1 MSKIAFAVVLTLT
14 ISLTNAQTPD
24 QLFSKYLAFLGGEPQ
39 LRTIHS
45 RIDSGAYNYGGIE
58 FPFVSYAKASDNYKY
73 IVSFK
78 GKYFAQA
85 FDGKEGWKIDVF
97 KGETKKTIL
106 TGNKATAMANEADV
120 QLESPFIDYKKK
132 GYTAQPAGAD
142 TIDNIPCLRV
152 RLIKD
157 DTAAYSFD
165 PNTGTLLKKVAIS
178 KNSELDGGIL
188 ETYYLD
194 YREVNGIKFP
204 FKTVN
209 KIKGQTVLT
218 ITIRNIDLNPPIS
231 NEIFSAASQP

>member
-1 MSKIAFAVVLTLT
+1 MPKLTFLL
-14 ISLTNAQTPD
+14 SLILASFLSIAQTPD
-24 QLFSKYLAFLGGEPQ
+24 QLFSKYLTFLGGEPK
-39 LRTIHS
+39 LKTIHS
-45 RIDSGAYNYGGIE
+45 GIDSGAYNYGGIE
-58 FPFVSYAKASDNYKY
+58 FPFVSYAKAPDNYKY

-106 TGNKATAMANEADV
+106 EGKKATAMANEADV

-132 GYTAQPAGAD
+132 GYTALPAGID
-142 TIDNIPCLRV
+142 TVDNIPCVRV

-157 DTAAYSFD
+157 DTATYSFD
-165 PNTGTLLKKVAIS
+165 PNTGALLKKVAIA
-178 KNSELDGGIL
+178 KNNELDGGIL

-194 YREVNGIKFP
+194 YREVKGIKFP

-209 KIKGQTVLT
+209 KIKDQTVLT
-218 ITIRNIDLNPPIS
+218 ITLKNIDLNPPITD
-231 NEIFSAASQP
+231 ELFKATGQP